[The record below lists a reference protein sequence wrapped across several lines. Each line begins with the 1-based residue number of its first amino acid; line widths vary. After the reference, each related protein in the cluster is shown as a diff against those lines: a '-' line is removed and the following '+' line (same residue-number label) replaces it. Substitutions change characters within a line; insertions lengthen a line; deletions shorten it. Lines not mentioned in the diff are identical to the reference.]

1 MRGTLIAVALL
12 VFCGEMRCGYG
23 QQIMRDDLKSPLIA
37 NAPFDLL
44 TLDKS
49 NEGAVLRIRP
59 PENLKLPLDKA
70 GSLIFEFD
78 RENEFPL
85 KIPNAAIKK
94 YETFNDLLL
103 AEANQFLDEDKFS
116 LAFRNLLY
124 VYDHGGKSDTQL
136 VETLRTCLFLD
147 ARKKF
152 ENGEF
157 EIALS
162 IFEDL
167 YQKDPSF
174 KVPGINRSLID
185 LVLACYDGILNHK
198 LEEEQF
204 ESIRSSLYVI
214 ESRYG
219 NDAKRLV
226 RKWRRLFDE
235 RADGFLKN
243 AKLLASQGKGREAH
257 LLTRKAERVSP
268 GRIENETV
276 EAEIMAEF
284 PLIVVGVSQGG
295 GEMNPSRMD
304 HWGSRRVGRMIKRS
318 LVEVAGL
325 SDEGARYE
333 FLNGTITR
341 IDDLGL
347 QYAFDLDENP
357 VGPVPAITAYELAT
371 RLLWFAKPS
380 NPQYDATWAKV
391 LKTVEVRSQ
400 SRVVV
405 TLQRPFVRPE
415 ALMKFPYPS
424 ESQESQ
430 TPQQSDGNGVYALIS
445 QDDEFSF
452 FAANDEYDQLKA
464 SKHPVVIEQMFR
476 SDSDAVDAMLNGEVD
491 VLDRVPPSD
500 IKRLKEEE
508 TIQVRPY
515 LIPAVHLL
523 IPKIRG
529 KMAKSY
535 RFLNALSTAID
546 REAIVD
552 NVITGNTPIDGCNA
566 ISGPFPLGGDTNDQI
581 SYGYDLRV
589 KPLKHNERLAIA
601 LNNLAIRQSQPQGQT
616 YDPEEE
622 DNRPPLVLVHQD
634 SSLVRNC
641 ADAIARAWNAAG
653 IKTTLRVL
661 PPGVTF
667 PPDDQWDVLYSELFI
682 EEPVVDAIRM
692 LGPTGMTDNI
702 SAPVEQ
708 SLRKLVTSQ
717 TWQGASQALRN
728 IHRQIAVDLSVIP
741 LYQVQEHFA
750 FRDNV
755 YNIGRNLI
763 HLYQYVDRWQIET
776 LAQAKKR
783 KEQLENQ

>member
-1 MRGTLIAVALL
+1 MLHVTCIVVALIL
-12 VFCGEMRCGYG
+12 FCVEIPYGFG
-23 QQIMRDDLKSPLIA
+23 QQIMRDDLKGPLIT

-44 TLDKS
+44 TLDKA
-49 NEGAVLRIRP
+49 NEGAVLKIRP
-59 PENLKLPLDKA
+59 PENLKLPLEKD
-70 GSLIFEFD
+70 GTLIFEFD
-78 RENEFPL
+78 RDNEFPL
-85 KIPNAAIKK
+85 KIPHAAIVK

-103 AEANQFLDEDKFS
+103 EEANVFLDKSELS

-124 VYDHGGKSDTQL
+124 VYDHGGKSDPAL

-152 ENGEF
+152 ENDEF

-167 YQKDPSF
+167 YQKNSNF

-185 LVLACYDGILNHK
+185 LVLACYDGILNRK
-198 LEEEQF
+198 LEKEQY
-204 ESIRSSLYVI
+204 ESIRSSLNVI
-214 ESRYG
+214 DSRYG
-219 NDAKRLV
+219 NDAKKLV
-226 RKWRRLFDE
+226 RKWRRLFVD
-235 RADGFLKN
+235 RSDQFLKN
-243 AKLLASQGKGREAH
+243 AQLLANQGKGREAH
-257 LLTRKAERVSP
+257 LLTRKAERISP
-268 GRIENETV
+268 GRIENENV
-276 EAEIMAEF
+276 EAEIMAQF
-284 PLIVVGVSQGG
+284 PLIIVGVSQGG
-295 GEMNPSRMD
+295 GEMDPTRMD
-304 HWGSRRVGRMIKRS
+304 HWGSRRVGRMIKRT
-318 LVEVAGL
+318 LVEVSGL

-341 IDDLGL
+341 IDDVGL
-347 QYAFDLDENP
+347 QYAFDLDENS
-357 VGPVPAITAYELAT
+357 VGPVPAISAYELAT
-371 RLLWFAKPS
+371 RLLWFANPS
-380 NPQYDATWAKV
+380 NKEYDTTWAKV

-415 ALMKFPYPS
+415 ALMKFAYPT
-424 ESQESQ
+424 EPQESQ
-430 TPQQSDGNGVYALIS
+430 TPQPNDGNGVYSLIS
-445 QDDEFSF
+445 QDEEFTF
-452 FAANDEYDQLKA
+452 FAANEAYEELKTN
-464 SKHPVVIEQMFR
+464 KHPVVIEQMFR
-476 SDSDAVDAMLNGEVD
+476 TDSDAVDAMLNGEVD

-500 IKRLKEEE
+500 IKRLKEDE

-529 KMAKSY
+529 DLAKSY

-546 REAIVD
+546 RQAIVD
-552 NVITGNTPIDGCNA
+552 NVITGNYPVDGCNP

-601 LNNLAIRQSQPQGQT
+601 LNNLALRQSLPAGVSP
-616 YDPEEE
+616 DDEEE
-622 DNRPPLVLVHQD
+622 RPPLVLVHQD

-641 ADAIARAWNAAG
+641 ADAVARSWNDAG
-653 IKTTLRVL
+653 INTTLRVL
-661 PPGVTF
+661 PPGVTY
-667 PPDDQWDVLYSELFI
+667 PPDDQWDVLYTELFI

-692 LGPTGMTDNI
+692 LGPTGFTDNI

-750 FRDNV
+750 YRDNV